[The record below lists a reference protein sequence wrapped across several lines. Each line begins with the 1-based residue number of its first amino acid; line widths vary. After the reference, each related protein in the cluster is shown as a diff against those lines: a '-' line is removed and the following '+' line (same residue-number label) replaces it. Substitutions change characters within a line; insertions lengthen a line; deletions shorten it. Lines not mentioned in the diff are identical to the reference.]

1 MEKKYVKPEMV
12 ISEIEMDELMELT
25 TSDSF
30 ADPDAGGR
38 AKDREEWFME
48 TDLWGNESWTRIE

>member
-25 TSDSF
+25 TSDTL
-30 ADPDAGGR
+30 ADPEKPIES
-38 AKDREEWFME
+38 KDREEWVMD
-48 TDLWGNESWTRIE
+48 TDLWGNESWSRSN

>member
-12 ISEIEMDELMELT
+12 ISEIEMDELML
-25 TSDSF
+25 SMSNDP
-30 ADPDAGGR
+30 ADPNAGGR

>member
-12 ISEIEMDELMELT
+12 ISEIEMDELMQLA
-25 TSDSF
+25 TSDTPANPELPVES
-30 ADPDAGGR
+30 
-38 AKDREEWFME
+38 KEREEWFME